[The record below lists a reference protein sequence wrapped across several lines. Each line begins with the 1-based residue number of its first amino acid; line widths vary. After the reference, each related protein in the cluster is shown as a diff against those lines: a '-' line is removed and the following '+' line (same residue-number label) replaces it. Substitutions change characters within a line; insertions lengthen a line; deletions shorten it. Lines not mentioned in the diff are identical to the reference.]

1 MSFALLGSIVGIIFL
16 FIIVNAFKPCDSRD
30 TECINKR
37 KEKREKARKRQEEWD
52 KPWFEKTPWQ
62 KTKYFVGTVFKWIVI
77 IFIVIMVI
85 VFLASIGPVGRAAM
99 TWG

>member
-1 MSFALLGSIVGIIFL
+1 MV
-16 FIIVNAFKPCDSRD
+16 IIVNAFKPCDSKD

-62 KTKYFVGTVFKWIVI
+62 KTKYIVGNVMIGIAVI
-77 IFIVIMVI
+77 LLVIMVI
-85 VFLASIGPVGRAAM
+85 VFLASIGPFGRAAM